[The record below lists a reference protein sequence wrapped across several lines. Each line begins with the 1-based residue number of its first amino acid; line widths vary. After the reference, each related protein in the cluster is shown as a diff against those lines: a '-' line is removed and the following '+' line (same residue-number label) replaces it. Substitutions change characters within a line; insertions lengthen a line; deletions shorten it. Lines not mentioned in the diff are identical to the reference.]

1 MKILLVRSCSCGLF
15 CNCFLS
21 LMTVFI
27 PHQWSRNRVGWGHGS
42 QIPYIWGSCLYWLP
56 QLQLWLQGSR
66 TLNCQMVSL
75 NCRGVWDESI
85 CLLVTIAMKI
95 IIGLILSVHKLQE
108 AKLYFALYVFE
119 SWDKEI
125 KKAPVPGRKYPNP
138 RMTRSECI
146 VVIWGTF
153 FYQYGL
159 SDFWPRVCEWPEP
172 PGTVGQVPSLE
183 MTTSKKKS
191 WGGDWIQFCN
201 CTCNFHSSYQR
212 Q

>member
-1 MKILLVRSCSCGLF
+1 
-15 CNCFLS
+15 
-21 LMTVFI
+21 
-27 PHQWSRNRVGWGHGS
+27 
-42 QIPYIWGSCLYWLP
+42 
-56 QLQLWLQGSR
+56 
-66 TLNCQMVSL
+66 
-75 NCRGVWDESI
+75 
-85 CLLVTIAMKI
+85 MKI

-108 AKLYFALYVFE
+108 AKFYFALYVFE

-191 WGGDWIQFCN
+191 WGGIEFNSVTALVTSTHLTSVNSPLQESVRHSVKSDTIEMFAAWKLWIRTLLLCEPGPGN
-201 CTCNFHSSYQR
+201 WVS
-212 Q
+212 